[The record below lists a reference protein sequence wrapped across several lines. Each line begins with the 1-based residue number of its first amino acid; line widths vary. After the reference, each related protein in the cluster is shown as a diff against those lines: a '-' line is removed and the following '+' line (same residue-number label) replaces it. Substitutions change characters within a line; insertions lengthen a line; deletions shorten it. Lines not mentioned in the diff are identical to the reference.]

1 VTAALADFM
10 ARFESYVG
18 TASLDDVRRREFSRL
33 DRLGHVYLDFTGSGL
48 YAESQVRR
56 HAELL
61 LDGVFGN
68 PHSINPTS
76 HVSTEGV
83 ESCRQR
89 VLKYFGADP
98 GEYTVVF
105 TANASQALKLV
116 GEAFPFGAGSQLV
129 LTFDNHN
136 SVNGIREFARARGAE
151 THYVPVLPPSLRIAD
166 DVVQQFLER
175 SAASRA
181 PKLFAFP
188 AQSNF
193 SGVQHPLAW
202 VDRARAL
209 GYRVLLDA
217 AAFAPTNRL
226 DLSSVTP
233 DFVTLS
239 FYKMFGYPTGIGAL
253 VARREAL
260 AMLRRPWFAGGT
272 IELAS
277 VQADHFRF
285 AEGATAFE
293 DGTPDFLGLP
303 AVTFGLDFLESVGMA
318 VVHERVHA
326 LTAWLLE
333 QLQPLAHANGRPL
346 LRLYGPWSS
355 DHRGA
360 TLAFNLVTADGRIID
375 HATVDERA
383 TAGRLS
389 LRTGCFCNPG
399 AGELAFGLSRADITT
414 CLNREPL
421 GMTYDE
427 FRNCID
433 PKAAGAVRAS
443 FGLASNFG
451 DAWRLVDFLDG
462 FIEA

>member
-1 VTAALADFM
+1 MTAAFADFVE
-10 ARFESYVG
+10 RFAGYAG

-61 LDGVFGN
+61 LESVFGN

-76 HVSTEGV
+76 RASTDGIER
-83 ESCRQR
+83 CRQR
-89 VLKYFGADP
+89 VLSYFDADP
-98 GEYTVVF
+98 REYTVVF

-116 GEAFPFGAGSQLV
+116 GESFPFDAGSQFV

-151 THYVPVLPPSLRIAD
+151 THYVPVLPPSLRIRD
-166 DVVQQFLER
+166 EVVQEFLER
-175 SAASRA
+175 SAASRG
-181 PKLFAFP
+181 PRLFAFP

-193 SGVQHPLAW
+193 SGVQHPLTW
-202 VDRARAL
+202 IDRARAL
-209 GYRVLLDA
+209 GYHVLLDA

-226 DLSSVTP
+226 DLSRVTP

-253 VARREAL
+253 VARHDAL
-260 AMLRRPWFAGGT
+260 AILRRPWFAGGT
-272 IELAS
+272 IALAS
-277 VQADHFRF
+277 VQADQFRF
-285 AEGATAFE
+285 AGGAAAFE

-303 AVTFGLDFLESVGMA
+303 AVELGLDFLESVGTA
-318 VVHERVHA
+318 AVHERVHA

-333 QLQPLAHANGRPL
+333 QLQGLVHANGRPL
-346 LRLYGPWSS
+346 LRLYGPWSN

-360 TLAFNLVTADGRIID
+360 TLAFNLATADGRIID

-383 TAGRLS
+383 AAGRLS

-399 AGELAFGLSRADITT
+399 AGELAFGLSRTDITT
-414 CLNREPL
+414 CLNREPS

-427 FRNCID
+427 FRSCID

-443 FGLASNFG
+443 LGLASNFD
-451 DAWRLVDFLDG
+451 DAWRLVDFLKG
-462 FIEA
+462 FLAS